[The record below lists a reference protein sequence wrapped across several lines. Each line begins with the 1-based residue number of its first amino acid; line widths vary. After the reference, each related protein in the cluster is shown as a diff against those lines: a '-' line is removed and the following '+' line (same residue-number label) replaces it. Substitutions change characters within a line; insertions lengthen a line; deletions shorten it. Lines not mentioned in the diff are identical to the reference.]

1 MACNGSSI
9 VSNLSLDRFLEF
21 PVMLYNIFNAFA
33 MSSKSVRDTFSAKRS
48 IFYKLRERVYC
59 ISTLIYIYVFY
70 ILCLRY
76 VILNGVLNSNSF
88 IAVFI

>member
-33 MSSKSVRDTFSAKRS
+33 MSSKSVSVIGRDKRY
-48 IFYKLRERVYC
+48 IFV
-59 ISTLIYIYVFY
+59 SSWGYV
-70 ILCLRY
+70 L
-76 VILNGVLNSNSF
+76 SF
-88 IAVFI
+88 ILVIVMIATYIFKFLYFYVYPLNIE